1 MSSRKPM
8 HHAQTV
14 HQNLLELP
22 SFGYTRKTRERQ
34 LLVEE
39 QDGTARDSFHGI
51 PLRIRL
57 VIGFNARILKIRNTL
72 PSIMSR
78 DFRYYGSTE
87 TKRKR
92 ERERECIV
100 TLINLTRRTESW
112 YVAQVRKDRP
122 YFHPANP
129 TWWDE
134 REVKGKGQG
143 FIVNIRDIEGRREE
157 GSENLEYIFKCI
169 FHATNFGRVS
179 PPPLV
184 EICNSF
190 EPVLAGNRRRKE
202 QTGEHYHLY
211 EILCASLCIVIIQPL
226 FPGCWR
232 RRRRRRKVTRP
243 IQYKLPCGRR

>member
-92 ERERECIV
+92 EREK
-100 TLINLTRRTESW
+100 ES
-112 YVAQVRKDRP
+112 
-122 YFHPANP
+122 
-129 TWWDE
+129 
-134 REVKGKGQG
+134 
-143 FIVNIRDIEGRREE
+143 
-157 GSENLEYIFKCI
+157 
-169 FHATNFGRVS
+169 
-179 PPPLV
+179 
-184 EICNSF
+184 
-190 EPVLAGNRRRKE
+190 
-202 QTGEHYHLY
+202 
-211 EILCASLCIVIIQPL
+211 AS
-226 FPGCWR
+226 
-232 RRRRRRKVTRP
+232 
-243 IQYKLPCGRR
+243 

>member
-1 MSSRKPM
+1 MGIVRSVSPEYATELSCYIVKRVGGGGWGSVSSRKPM

-179 PPPLV
+179 PP
-184 EICNSF
+184 F
-190 EPVLAGNRRRKE
+190 
-202 QTGEHYHLY
+202 
-211 EILCASLCIVIIQPL
+211 
-226 FPGCWR
+226 
-232 RRRRRRKVTRP
+232 
-243 IQYKLPCGRR
+243 GRNL